1 MSTFFSAFGAL
12 TDSNISMVMLLV
24 KATIILLVALGIT
37 LSMQRAS
44 AGARHPRLARD
55 RCGVAARSRA
65 HRVGADPGEN
75 ASARASVN
83 ACPGAFGSG

>member
-1 MSTFFSAFGAL
+1 MSSTFLSAFGAL

-44 AGARHPRLARD
+44 AGARH
-55 RCGVAARSRA
+55 RS
-65 HRVGADPGEN
+65 
-75 ASARASVN
+75 
-83 ACPGAFGSG
+83 GS